1 MPKQKLIVLPKNEP
15 SAQNGP
21 SSKRRRGFSPRTRW
35 IVILSILF
43 VVALGVVFWFSPI
56 GKISQITFTG
66 NAFTSKEDL
75 LAATRLAKGDAFYG
89 TSAATIQSR
98 LKTIPAIEDATITK
112 QFPGKIDIHITE
124 YPVVAYELAT
134 SGELTAILQNGTSV
148 RADDRGVAVEK
159 PVLTQWADFQKEK
172 VALCKVLGTIP
183 NELTS
188 DISEIMPSPTPSFP
202 DRIMIYTRSQFEV
215 ITSIS
220 LLADKVEYLNQ
231 VIETQPPGIITM
243 LEADSY
249 TPFVQQEEEDN
260 TNGDGTGTQ

>member
-1 MPKQKLIVLPKNEP
+1 MPKRKLIVVPKNEP
-15 SAQNGP
+15 TANVRPSVKRKPLISA
-21 SSKRRRGFSPRTRW
+21 KTRW

-43 VVALGVVFWFSPI
+43 VIVAGVVFWFSPV

-66 NAFTSKEDL
+66 NAFTSKTDL
-75 LAATRLAKGDAFYG
+75 FNATRLAKGDAFYG
-89 TSAATIQSR
+89 TSASTIKER
-98 LKTIPAIEDATITK
+98 LLTIPAIKDAVITK
-112 QFPGKIDIHITE
+112 HFPGQVNIQITE
-124 YPVVAYELAT
+124 YPVVAYELAS
-134 SGELTAILQNGTSV
+134 SGELTAILQSGTSV

-159 PVLTQWADFQKEK
+159 PVLTQWGDYAKKK
-172 VALCKVLGTIP
+172 VELCKVLGNIP

-220 LLADKVEYLNQ
+220 LLSDKVEYLNQ
-231 VIETQPPGIITM
+231 VIETQPPGLITM

-249 TPFVQQEEEDN
+249 TPFKPEAADDSEVPVGQ
-260 TNGDGTGTQ
+260 

>member
-1 MPKQKLIVLPKNEP
+1 MPKQRLSIVPKNEP
-15 SAQNGP
+15 SAQTRP
-21 SSKRRRGFSPRTRW
+21 SPKRRRKITPRFKW
-35 IVILSILF
+35 IVMLSILF
-43 VVALGVVFWFSPI
+43 VVMLGVVFWFSPL

-75 LAATRLAKGDAFYG
+75 LAATKLAKGDAFYG
-89 TSAATIQSR
+89 TSAATIKAR
-98 LKTIPAIEDATITK
+98 LQTIPAIEDATITK
-112 QFPGKIDIHITE
+112 DFPGKIDIHVQE

-134 SGELTAILQNGTSV
+134 SGELTAILQNGTAV

-159 PVLTQWADFQKEK
+159 PVLTQWADYEQEK
-172 VALCKVLGTIP
+172 IALCKVLGTIP

-188 DISEIMPSPTPSFP
+188 DISEIMPSPTVSFP

-249 TPFVQQEEEDN
+249 TPFVPQKDDGETD
-260 TNGDGTGTQ
+260 DGTGTQ